1 MWCGMVLDYGIILRV
16 KKISVESSAKM
27 MKLMSSEYM
36 RGKKQKGKVMKNMS
50 VT

>member
-1 MWCGMVLDYGIILRV
+1 MVLDYGIILRV
-16 KKISVESSAKM
+16 KKIPVESSPKM
-27 MKLMSSEYM
+27 MKLMRSEDM